1 MSDTDD
7 STEEVMPANKKTK
20 PQSVSID
27 EAKERA
33 KQKRLEILALAREK
47 ALKLREQ
54 QKAQSEKTKKIEE
67 KVIQSLDATPAKKV
81 VEEPKAQKKG
91 KMVIVEESDSDDE
104 PTVIIRKKKKKP
116 QRIIYEE
123 SESEEDTPAPPPIK
137 SKAKPKKEPAPTPAQ
152 PPVQAIETELLKRQ
166 YQQQLND
173 ARLSALKD
181 FLMPMSNWRR

>member
-67 KVIQSLDATPAKKV
+67 KVIQSLDTTPAKKV
-81 VEEPKAQKKG
+81 AGQGHSVGKK
-91 KMVIVEESDSDDE
+91 MLIVEESDSDDE

-123 SESEEDTPAPPPIK
+123 SESEEDIPAPPPVK